1 MRLNQHICRI
11 SPWIVVKFDN
21 LCNMGEWPTLGRPE
35 TSVMVTN
42 HKPGNETFQ
51 NWVHAEILRHQTLLS
66 YSLLHIII
74 IIISSDPRRRRTMLW
89 TFFKTTTKHWP
100 KQKENK
106 TLDILG
112 HNGGG
117 GGGREAGLVGETWTR
132 RHLSSLSLC
141 FVLSMRIIWQI
152 ILQQDQNRKTN
163 LGSLEDQGQW
173 KDQDKGL

>member
-21 LCNMGEWPTLGRPE
+21 LCYMGEWPTLGRPE

-42 HKPGNETFQ
+42 HKPGKETFQ
-51 NWVHAEILRHQTLLS
+51 NWLLAEILRHQTLQS

-100 KQKENK
+100 KQKENEP
-106 TLDILG
+106 LNILG

-117 GGGREAGLVGETWTR
+117 GGGREASLVGETWTSLTSKNHQDAICR
-132 RHLSSLSLC
+132 RLLAPQ
-141 FVLSMRIIWQI
+141 VL
-152 ILQQDQNRKTN
+152 
-163 LGSLEDQGQW
+163 
-173 KDQDKGL
+173 

>member
-1 MRLNQHICRI
+1 
-11 SPWIVVKFDN
+11 
-21 LCNMGEWPTLGRPE
+21 MGEWPTLGRPE

-42 HKPGNETFQ
+42 HKPGKETFQ
-51 NWVHAEILRHQTLLS
+51 NWLLAEILRHQTLQS

-117 GGGREAGLVGETWTR
+117 GCGREASLVGETCTSLTSSNHQDAIFHRLFFILSWPWEYKFVSTMIEKENKPLISGRPRTRKSPRQRFVTRAHLDNIYKDLGINWT
-132 RHLSSLSLC
+132 
-141 FVLSMRIIWQI
+141 
-152 ILQQDQNRKTN
+152 
-163 LGSLEDQGQW
+163 
-173 KDQDKGL
+173 